1 MQQNFL
7 HSDDIDIESLDLTS
21 NGGVSFRPWTR
32 VRCSDVI
39 ANVVGHQIQTRLR
52 LKLENPTKEI
62 GKAAYLKLHL
72 YD

>member
-7 HSDDIDIESLDLTS
+7 HSDDIDIESFDLTRNS
-21 NGGVSFRPWTR
+21 SVSFRPWTR
-32 VRCSDVI
+32 VRRSDVV

-62 GKAAYLKLHL
+62 GKAAYLKLH
-72 YD
+72 